1 MKKPLGFTLLELM
14 TFLAIFTL
22 IITIA
27 LAAFQNYSIRAE
39 FSELVLAAIP
49 HKEAVERAIQIRNP
63 SALTDLDG
71 GSLGI
76 PANITVGKAVHGV
89 MIADGVIT
97 MTWQS
102 DSTILDGMTYT
113 LTLDDVKP
121 PIQWSRG
128 GSCVGKRLC

>member
-14 TFLAIFTL
+14 TFFIFTL

-27 LAAFQNYSIRAE
+27 LAAFQNYSIRAK

-71 GSLGI
+71 DLSAYQLMLWSVKRS
-76 PANITVGKAVHGV
+76 TVSWWL
-89 MIADGVIT
+89 ME
-97 MTWQS
+97 
-102 DSTILDGMTYT
+102 
-113 LTLDDVKP
+113 
-121 PIQWSRG
+121 
-128 GSCVGKRLC
+128 